1 LCNKEFTGHWGVA
14 LLYLKKPADGAQL
27 LRWNK
32 KLPSASTQDPLGLN
46 LRLSG
51 RLATQLLYCIT
62 SITPRAR
69 YYAFFPWA
77 FDDYAESERGKRGDR
92 GSVRGVLVRER
103 AMVLGAVLHH
113 DGAACDGGALGG
125 SDKAIE
131 LVNGRARQSYSLDPW
146 KHLQAR
152 EGQFGAAY
160 KASLINL
167 GLFAHEIDEVHEEAS
182 EESKELNE
190 EVQSIE
196 IAELSDRG
204 KRLADAYRRS
214 VRTTTYIEERW
225 TPHSVVPAAVLKE
238 FGSRG
243 GLCEISLKGADDRD
257 VIKEI
262 LFSCDRKGTQSTH
275 YRRRMS
281 LLLLLYGIGE
291 TAKRGAGFDR
301 LTFSDLTYFGRVVTD
316 EERQRSAP
324 IDMPYPLRDVAE
336 RWRMFH
342 FHGYLTVALQ
352 SLLVSVVGILRHHPA
367 GIDRS
372 RLLDEFQ
379 APALGARF
387 RRLFK
392 TKLPGPFFDLTPS
405 KLLGVAGVSVA
416 DALAG
421 RPSALGGLAIGAK
434 FGERNLADHLTEGE
448 ADQISGIAVASMLLY
463 AALLRY
469 QTSVQTAYDAW
480 YQNLVQDR
488 FADLSV
494 PGVLGTLRSEYGDDW
509 WHRSNREVLNLL
521 LWRFVLLQHQ
531 TMSYERGFGGSA
543 PLFHIDGTT
552 IIGTDADFSDPGALN
567 ARFFSAVQ
575 ILRDLKLVAG
585 DYDDGFRLTAAGD
598 AWLQRL
604 LAEETPK

>member
-1 LCNKEFTGHWGVA
+1 MLSLRKPTEGV
-14 LLYLKKPADGAQL
+14 QL

-46 LRLSG
+46 LRLSA

-77 FDDYAESERGKRGDR
+77 FQDYAENEKGQRGDR
-92 GSVRGVLVRER
+92 GSVGGVLSREK

-113 DGAACDGGALGG
+113 DRAACDGGALGG

-131 LVNGRARQSYSLDPW
+131 LLNRQTRSSYNLDAW
-146 KHLQAR
+146 KHLKAR

-167 GLFAHEIDEVHEEAS
+167 GLFADKSDEVDEEAS
-182 EESKELNE
+182 EESKELDE
-190 EVQSIE
+190 EVQAIE
-196 IAELSDRG
+196 LTELSDRG
-204 KRLADAYRRS
+204 KRLADAYRRTARKTRY
-214 VRTTTYIEERW
+214 VKEQW
-225 TPHSVVPAAVLKE
+225 TLHSSVPAAVLRE
-238 FGSRG
+238 FGSRA
-243 GLCEISLKGADDRD
+243 GLCEISQTGADDRN

-262 LFSCDRKGTQSTH
+262 LFSCDREGTQSAH

-281 LLLLLYGIGE
+281 LLLLVHAVGK
-291 TAKRGAGFDR
+291 TAKIGANFDR
-301 LTFSDLTYFGRVVTD
+301 QTFSDLTYYGRVVTD
-316 EERQRSAP
+316 EKALKSAAISIP
-324 IDMPYPLRDVAE
+324 APLRDAAE
-336 RWRMFH
+336 RWRVFH
-342 FHGYLTVALQ
+342 FHGYLTEALQ
-352 SLLVSVVGILRHHPA
+352 SLLVSVVGVLRHHPA

-372 RLLDEFQ
+372 RLLGEFSV
-379 APALGARF
+379 PALGARF
-387 RRLFK
+387 RKLFK
-392 TKLPGPFFDLTPS
+392 TQLPGPFFDLAPAEV
-405 KLLGVAGVSVA
+405 LGVAGISVDHALARHA
-416 DALAG
+416 DAL
-421 RPSALGGLAIGAK
+421 
-434 FGERNLADHLTEGE
+434 RNLSIHSKFSERSLANQLIEGE
-448 ADQISGIAVASMLLY
+448 AEQVSGIVLASILLY
-463 AALLRY
+463 AVLLRY
-469 QTSVQTAYDAW
+469 QTSVEPSYDAW

-494 PGVLGTLRSEYGDDW
+494 PGVLGTLRSEYGDNW
-509 WHRSNREVLNLL
+509 WHCPNREILNLL

-552 IIGTDADFSDPGALN
+552 VIGTDADFSEPGALN

-585 DYDDGFRLTAAGD
+585 DYEDGFRLTSEGE
-598 AWLQRL
+598 AWLGRL
-604 LAEETPK
+604 LAEEAGR

>member
-1 LCNKEFTGHWGVA
+1 MLN
-14 LLYLKKPADGAQL
+14 LKKPAAGVQL

-77 FDDYAESERGKRGDR
+77 FEDYAENEKGKRGDR
-92 GSVRGVLVRER
+92 GSVRGVLVREK

-125 SDKAIE
+125 SEKAIE
-131 LVNGRARQSYSLDPW
+131 LVNGRARQPYNLDAW

-167 GLFAHEIDEVHEEAS
+167 GLFANESDEVHEEAS
-182 EESKELNE
+182 EDSKELSDD
-190 EVQSIE
+190 VQSIE
-196 IAELSDRG
+196 ITELSERG
-204 KRLADAYRRS
+204 KRLADAYCRS
-214 VRTTTYIEERW
+214 VRPSRYIKERW
-225 TPHSVVPAAVLKE
+225 TTHSSVPTTVLKE
-238 FGSRG
+238 FGARG
-243 GLCEISLKGADDRD
+243 GLCEIMQKGAEDRH

-262 LFSCDRKGTQSTH
+262 LFACDRKETQSTH

-281 LLLLLYGIGE
+281 LLLLLHGIGK
-291 TAKRGAGFDR
+291 TATIEAEFDR

-316 EERQRSAP
+316 EERQKSAS
-324 IDMPYPLRDVAE
+324 IDIPHPLRDVAE
-336 RWRMFH
+336 RWQIFH
-342 FHGYLTVALQ
+342 FHSYLTVALQ
-352 SLLVSVVGILRHHPA
+352 SFLVSIVGVLRHHPA

-372 RLLDEFQ
+372 RLLDEFKV
-379 APALGARF
+379 PALGARF
-387 RRLFK
+387 SKLFE
-392 TKLPGPFFDLTPS
+392 TRLPGSFFDLTPGE
-405 KLLGVAGVSVA
+405 LLGVADVSVA

-421 RPSALGGLAIGAK
+421 RPSALRNLAISSK

-448 ADQISGIAVASMLLY
+448 AEQISGIAIASMLLY
-463 AALLRY
+463 AVLLRY
-469 QTSVQTAYDAW
+469 QTSVATPYDAW

-494 PGVLGTLRSEYGDDW
+494 PGVLGTLRSEYGDGW
-509 WHRSNREVLNLL
+509 WHRPNREILNLL

-543 PLFHIDGTT
+543 PLFHLDGTT
-552 IIGTDADFSDPGALN
+552 IICTDADFSDPGALN

-585 DYDDGFRLTAAGD
+585 DYDNGFRLTPEGE

-604 LAEETPK
+604 LAEETPA

>member
-1 LCNKEFTGHWGVA
+1 VA
-14 LLYLKKPADGAQL
+14 VLHLKKPAEGVQL

-77 FDDYAESERGKRGDR
+77 FEDYAENERGKPGDR

-125 SDKAIE
+125 SDKATE
-131 LVNGRARQSYSLDPW
+131 LVSGRARQSYNLDAW

-167 GLFAHEIDEVHEEAS
+167 GLFAHESDEVHEEAS
-182 EESKELNE
+182 EESKELDE

-214 VRTTTYIEERW
+214 VRATGYVKDRW
-225 TPHSVVPAAVLKE
+225 TTHSSVPAAVLKE

-243 GLCEISLKGADDRD
+243 GLCEISQKGAEDRD

-281 LLLLLYGIGE
+281 LLLLLHGIGK
-291 TAKRGAGFDR
+291 TAKLGVGFDR
-301 LTFSDLTYFGRVVTD
+301 LTFSDLTYFGRVLTD
-316 EERQRSAP
+316 EERQKSAA
-324 IDMPYPLRDVAE
+324 IGMPYPLRDVAE

-342 FHGYLTVALQ
+342 FHDYLTVALQ
-352 SLLVSVVGILRHHPA
+352 SFLVSVVGVLRHHPA

-372 RLLDEFQ
+372 RLLNEFRVPGL
-379 APALGARF
+379 AARF
-387 RRLFK
+387 RQLFEI
-392 TKLPGPFFDLTPS
+392 KLPSSFFDLTPGE
-405 KLLGVAGVSVA
+405 LLGVAGVSVA

-421 RPSALGGLAIGAK
+421 RPSALGSLSIGSQ
-434 FGERNLADHLTEGE
+434 FGERNLADHLSEGE
-448 ADQISGIAVASMLLY
+448 AEQISGIAIASMLLY
-463 AALLRY
+463 TVLLRY
-469 QTSVQTAYDAW
+469 QTSVETPYDAW

-494 PGVLGTLRSEYGDDW
+494 PGVLGTLRSEYGDGW
-509 WHRSNREVLNLL
+509 WHRPNHEILNLL

-575 ILRDLKLVAG
+575 ILRDLKLVVG
-585 DYDDGFRLTAAGD
+585 DYDNGFRLTPGGE

-604 LAEETPK
+604 LAEETPA

>member
-1 LCNKEFTGHWGVA
+1 VLN
-14 LLYLKKPADGAQL
+14 LKKPAAGVQL

-77 FDDYAESERGKRGDR
+77 FEDYAETEKGKRGDR
-92 GSVRGVLVRER
+92 GSVRGVLAREK

-125 SDKAIE
+125 SEKAIE
-131 LVNGRARQSYSLDPW
+131 LVNGPARQPYNLDGW

-167 GLFAHEIDEVHEEAS
+167 GLFANESDEVHEEAS
-182 EESKELNE
+182 EDSKELSDD
-190 EVQSIE
+190 VQSIE
-196 IAELSDRG
+196 IAELSERG
-204 KRLADAYRRS
+204 KRLAAAYRRS
-214 VRTTTYIEERW
+214 VRSTRYIKERW
-225 TPHSVVPAAVLKE
+225 TTHSSVPAAVLKE

-243 GLCEISLKGADDRD
+243 GLCEIVQKGADDRD
-257 VIKEI
+257 VIKEL
-262 LFSCDRKGTQSTH
+262 LFSCDRKETQSTH

-281 LLLLLYGIGE
+281 LLLLLYGIGK
-291 TAKRGAGFDR
+291 TATIEAAFNR

-316 EERQRSAP
+316 EERQKSAS
-324 IDMPYPLRDVAE
+324 IDIPNRLRDVAE
-336 RWRMFH
+336 RWRIFH
-342 FHGYLTVALQ
+342 FHSYLTVALQ
-352 SLLVSVVGILRHHPA
+352 SFLVSIVGVLRHHPA

-372 RLLDEFQ
+372 QLLDEFKV
-379 APALGARF
+379 PALGARF
-387 RRLFK
+387 SKLFE
-392 TKLPGPFFDLTPS
+392 TKLPGSFFDLTPGE
-405 KLLGVAGVSVA
+405 LLGVAGVSVA

-421 RPSALGGLAIGAK
+421 RASALRSLAIGSK
-434 FGERNLADHLTEGE
+434 FGERNLVDHLTDGE
-448 ADQISGIAVASMLLY
+448 AEQISGIAIASLLLY
-463 AALLRY
+463 AVLLRY
-469 QTSVQTAYDAW
+469 QTSVATPYDAW

-494 PGVLGTLRSEYGDDW
+494 PGVLGTLRSEYGDGW
-509 WHRSNREVLNLL
+509 WHRPNREILNLL

-585 DYDDGFRLTAAGD
+585 DYDNGFGLTPEGE

-604 LAEETPK
+604 LDEETPA

>member
-1 LCNKEFTGHWGVA
+1 MGV
-14 LLYLKKPADGAQL
+14 QL

-77 FDDYAESERGKRGDR
+77 FQDYAENESGKRGDR
-92 GSVRGVLVRER
+92 GSVRGVLARER
-103 AMVLGAVLHH
+103 ALVLGAVLHH
-113 DGAACDGGALGG
+113 DGEACAGGALGG
-125 SDKAIE
+125 SEKAME
-131 LVNGRARQSYSLDPW
+131 LVNGRARQSYNLDAW
-146 KHLQAR
+146 KHLQSG

-167 GLFAHEIDEVHEEAS
+167 GLFSNESDEVHEEAS
-182 EESKELNE
+182 EESQELHE
-190 EVQSIE
+190 DVQSIE
-196 IAELSDRG
+196 IAELSRRG
-204 KRLADAYRRS
+204 KRLADAYRRA
-214 VRTTTYIEERW
+214 VHATKYIKDGWTT
-225 TPHSVVPAAVLKE
+225 HSSVPADILKE

-243 GLCEISLKGADDRD
+243 GLCEISQEGADDRD

-262 LFSCDRKGTQSTH
+262 LFSCDREETKSTH

-281 LLLLLYGIGE
+281 LLLLLYGISKA
-291 TAKRGAGFDR
+291 AKIEVAFDR
-301 LTFSDLTYFGRVVTD
+301 QSFSDLTYFGRAVTD
-316 EERQRSAP
+316 EEHQKSTAIGVP
-324 IDMPYPLRDVAE
+324 DSLRDVAE
-336 RWRMFH
+336 RWRIFH
-342 FHGYLTVALQ
+342 FHSYLTVALQ
-352 SLLVSVVGILRHHPA
+352 SLLVSVVGVLRHHPA

-379 APALGARF
+379 VPALGARF
-387 RRLFK
+387 SKLFE
-392 TKLPGPFFDLTPS
+392 TELPGLFFDLTPAE
-405 KLLGVAGVSVA
+405 LLGVAGVSVA
-416 DALAG
+416 DVLAG
-421 RPSALGGLAIGAK
+421 RPSALASLSIGSK
-434 FGERNLADHLTEGE
+434 FGERNLVEQLIEGE
-448 ADQISGIAVASMLLY
+448 AEQISGIVVASFLLY
-463 AALLRY
+463 VVLLRY
-469 QTSVQTAYDAW
+469 QTSVETTYDAW

-494 PGVLGTLRSEYGDDW
+494 PGVLGTLRSEYGDGW
-509 WHRSNREVLNLL
+509 WQRPNREILNLL

-543 PLFHIDGTT
+543 PLLHIDGTT

-575 ILRDLKLVAG
+575 ILRDLQLVAG
-585 DYDDGFRLTAAGD
+585 DYDDGLHLTAAGD
-598 AWLQRL
+598 AWLERL
-604 LAEETPK
+604 LAEETPV

>member
-1 LCNKEFTGHWGVA
+1 MLN
-14 LLYLKKPADGAQL
+14 LKKNAEGVQL

-46 LRLSG
+46 LRLSA

-77 FDDYAESERGKRGDR
+77 FKDYTENENGKRGDR
-92 GSVRGVLVRER
+92 GSVRGVIAREK

-113 DGAACDGGALGG
+113 DGGACDGGALGG
-125 SDKAIE
+125 SEKAIE
-131 LVNGRARQSYSLDPW
+131 LVNGPARQSYNLDTW

-167 GLFAHEIDEVHEEAS
+167 GLFANESDEVHEEAS
-182 EESKELNE
+182 EESQELDE
-190 EVQSIE
+190 GVQSIE
-196 IAELSDRG
+196 IAELSKRG
-204 KRLADAYRRS
+204 KRLADAYQRS
-214 VRTTTYIEERW
+214 VRATKYIKDRW
-225 TPHSVVPAAVLKE
+225 TTHSSVPSAVLKE
-238 FGSRG
+238 FGSRA
-243 GLCEISLKGADDRD
+243 GLCEISKSGSDDRE

-262 LFSCDRKGTQSTH
+262 LFSCDREGTQSTH

-281 LLLLLYGIGE
+281 LLLLLHGIGKAATIE
-291 TAKRGAGFDR
+291 AMFDR
-301 LTFSDLTYFGRVVTD
+301 QTFGDLTYFKQVVTG
-316 EERQRSAP
+316 EERQDSSA
-324 IDMPYPLRDVAE
+324 IDMPHSLRDVAE
-336 RWRMFH
+336 RWRIFH
-342 FHGYLTVALQ
+342 FHSYLTVALQ
-352 SLLVSVVGILRHHPA
+352 SLLVCVVGVLRHHPA

-379 APALGARF
+379 VPALSARF
-387 RRLFK
+387 NRLFK
-392 TKLPGPFFDLTPS
+392 TKLPGSFFELTPGE
-405 KLLGVAGVSVA
+405 LLGITGVSVA
-416 DALAG
+416 DAIAG
-421 RPSALGGLAIGAK
+421 QPSALASLSIGSK
-434 FGERNLADHLTEGE
+434 FAERNLVDQLTEGE
-448 ADQISGIAVASMLLY
+448 AQQISGIAVATILLY
-463 AALLRY
+463 VVLLRY
-469 QTSVQTAYDAW
+469 QTSVEPAYDVW

-509 WHRSNREVLNLL
+509 WQRPNREILNLL

-543 PLFHIDGTT
+543 PLFHLDGTT
-552 IIGTDADFSDPGALN
+552 IIGTDADFSEPGALN

-585 DYDDGFRLTAAGD
+585 DYDDGFQLTAEGD
-598 AWLQRL
+598 AWLERL
-604 LAEETPK
+604 LAEETPA